1 MDLSATEALKR
12 ESYSSVLL
20 RVRVCTLQQD
30 ITISTYATHQVCVK
44 EVQDVEVVTLFEY
57 EVKELLE

>member
-20 RVRVCTLQQD
+20 RVRVCTRQQD
-30 ITISTYATHQVCVK
+30 ITISTYVTHQVCAK
-44 EVQDVEVVTLFEY
+44 EVQEVEAVMLFDH
-57 EVKELLE
+57 EVKELFE